1 MRLSELIRKELVGVQ
16 GGKIYGLLEYAEL
29 VVEPVSGD
37 LV

>member
-1 MRLSELIRKELVGVQ
+1 MRLSELIRKELVGMQ
-16 GGKIYGLLEYAEL
+16 DGKKYGLLEQAEL